1 MRIAMAKNKNSVER
15 RRFNRFTVKIPVQ
28 CKPVALGRKRAR
40 KELVYATI
48 KNISSNGILL
58 EWPGEHR
65 PPQFLNLGIK
75 ILPTSK
81 PIECTARTVW
91 AKEMKPAVKGK
102 GEVPERYDLG
112 LSFVKDEYS
121 KTPMLIS
128 RRTNFYWQIF
138 ERTGYI
144 EAYIL
149 HKGIGKECE
158 EVPKDG

>member
-1 MRIAMAKNKNSVER
+1 MKERISSER
-15 RRFNRFTVKIPVQ
+15 RRFTRFEVNIPVQ
-28 CKPVALGRKRAR
+28 CRPVILERKRAGR
-40 KELVYATI
+40 ELVYATI

-65 PPQFLNLGIK
+65 PPQFLKLGIK
-75 ILPTSK
+75 ILATSK

-91 AKEMKPAVKGK
+91 AKEMKTPVKGK

-121 KTPMLIS
+121 KAPMLIS
-128 RRTNFYWQIF
+128 QRTNFYWQIF

-158 EVPKDG
+158 EVIKDDEDA

>member
-1 MRIAMAKNKNSVER
+1 MVKEKGSDER
-15 RRFNRFTVKIPVQ
+15 RRFNRFEVNIPVQ

-65 PPQFLNLGIK
+65 PPQFLKLGIK
-75 ILPTSK
+75 ILPSSK

-112 LSFVKDEYS
+112 LSFVKDENS
-121 KTPMLIS
+121 NVPRLIS
-128 RRTNFYWQIF
+128 LGTDFYWGIF
-138 ERTGYI
+138 VRTGDVQ
-144 EAYIL
+144 AYLL
-149 HKGIGKECE
+149 HRGIGKECE
-158 EVPKDG
+158 EVPKGG